1 MSINTTATTEV
12 TFDTT
17 TVTDVPTT
25 DLVSTNAHC
34 VDAVDTTS
42 IVEGYKKEY
51 SIVGDGIYAS
61 VSADEAPE
69 WLLSLID
76 NTVANSVA
84 NGLTDYDL
92 LVQDVRNAIDAL
104 DIAKN
109 TYVESIDIT
118 AIVDGIVASHITTL
132 NATYGDTFATKVELS
147 TAVATATEAYASDI
161 VDLRAEFTDDINSR
175 VTEITDAYAAADQ
188 VNANNIDVLT
198 SVLTDQITGLSGTA
212 NAVSG
217 LQTYVGLD
225 YDGIPNNTGLLASID
240 QIGDTTTSLQ
250 NQLDGKI
257 EYYFYDSYAGVP
269 GALTEEGALSI
280 ISSAWNTQELQEA
293 NNGSVVYFKDT
304 VHAYWYKS
312 SSNTW
317 VAITDTSIY
326 KALQDAA
333 SAQAA
338 ADGKVS
344 QFYAWGGTSAPA
356 DFTFD
361 GNTIPGNNY
370 KYWFK
375 TDSKLY
381 YKPVATWVLVPTT
394 STGST
399 YIALGDLLT
408 VFSPDTLDYT
418 NYSFNGTSWQ
428 QNGPNGIIS
437 KSKFFV
443 DLENEVTG
451 PTGYVATSLSNL
463 QTTSETYAN
472 SVGAGVENKFSYDST
487 IGLNGTYYKSGFGLT
502 SLGVTQPP
510 GANGTLANP
519 YSSKFWVNANNFTIS
534 DTYGAANP
542 VFSVDTLTRDV
553 VFNGKVIFT
562 SGGATQVGTI
572 DEAIT
577 ASVTQVAVGDKNI
590 NITDNLIPTTSLITD
605 LNNAGYQFVGD
616 PVKASAAGVD
626 TFAEPQITLDSND
639 EVYSPYVDEIVYAYY
654 YRFGIYGISNFNS
667 IKIVT
672 INATNT
678 VTYGSL
684 VYEMEPGQTLSPTQ
698 WYVIDGIINPTGG
711 NNDFAGAIRLP
722 DGTKVGNIRNYVIPS
737 GAVSLLLGWQ
747 YSCIISRM
755 KLAKITADTLVGSYA
770 TTDFVDSSIT
780 WDNLTG
786 KDTLAA
792 TLGYGNYA
800 AMTTA
805 ATNGTTV
812 INGGYLN
819 TSLIEAEAITA
830 SMIDTTGLSIK
841 DENGTTIFASGTP
854 LTAGYITPSS
864 TWLNSN
870 ISINSNGTLTG
881 AGTGQVTIA
890 GLDNTVIRSG
900 TPITSANIST
910 YISSAAIGE
919 AYIGNLA
926 VTNAKIANGAITN
939 AKIGN
944 AQVDTLQIAGNA
956 VTVPVSSFTS
966 AETSLPTGTW
976 KTVQSIVVDSGS
988 FSIPSYI
995 TFGFHILT
1003 GYRIIQTRLLEG
1015 TNVMVTWPEIW
1026 VGSGLAGSSY
1036 SFAFL
1041 TPNYSGVKTYNLQVY
1056 TPSAANTVSHRYMN
1070 AIGVKR

>member
-17 TVTDVPTT
+17 AVTDVPTT
-25 DLVSTNAHC
+25 DLVSSNAHC

-42 IVEGYKKEY
+42 IVEGHKKEY

-61 VSADEAPE
+61 VSTDEAPE
-69 WLLSLID
+69 WLLDLID
-76 NTVANSVA
+76 NVVANSVA

-109 TYVESIDIT
+109 TYVEQTDIT
-118 AIVDGIVASHITTL
+118 SIVDGIVASHITTL

-147 TAVATATEAYASDI
+147 TAVATATDAYTLDV
-161 VDLRAEFTDDINSR
+161 VDLRAEFTDNINSR

-198 SVLTDQITGLSGTA
+198 SVLTDQITGLSGIA
-212 NAVSG
+212 DAVSG

-225 YDGIPNNTGLLASID
+225 YDGVPNDTGLLASIT
-240 QIGDTTTSLQ
+240 QVGDTTTSLQ

-269 GALTEEGALSI
+269 EALTEQGALSI
-280 ISSAWNTQELQEA
+280 ISSDWSTQELQEA

-304 VHAYWYKS
+304 VHAYWYRS
-312 SSNTW
+312 SSNNW
-317 VAITDTSIY
+317 IAITDTSIY

-344 QFYAWGGTSAPA
+344 QFYAWGGADAPA

-361 GNTIPGNNY
+361 GNTIPGDNY

-451 PTGYVATSLSNL
+451 PTGHVATSLSNL

-472 SVGAGVENKFSYDST
+472 NVGAGVENKFSYDST

-502 SLGVTQPP
+502 SSGVTQPP
-510 GANGTLANP
+510 GANGTSANP
-519 YSSKFWVNANNFTIS
+519 FSSKFWVNADNFTIS
-534 DTYGAANP
+534 DAYGAANP

-562 SGGATQVGTI
+562 SGGTTQVGTI

-577 ASVTQVAVGDKNI
+577 TY
-590 NITDNLIPTTSLITD
+590 TDQISLD
-605 LNNAGYQFVGD
+605 W
-616 PVKASAAGVD
+616 
-626 TFAEPQITLDSND
+626 DS
-639 EVYSPYVDEIVYAYY
+639 
-654 YRFGIYGISNFNS
+654 
-667 IKIVT
+667 
-672 INATNT
+672 
-678 VTYGSL
+678 
-684 VYEMEPGQTLSPTQ
+684 
-698 WYVIDGIINPTGG
+698 
-711 NNDFAGAIRLP
+711 
-722 DGTKVGNIRNYVIPS
+722 
-737 GAVSLLLGWQ
+737 
-747 YSCIISRM
+747 
-755 KLAKITADTLVGSYA
+755 
-770 TTDFVDSSIT
+770 
-780 WDNLTG
+780 LTG
-786 KDTLAA
+786 KDSLAV
-792 TLGYGNYA
+792 TLGYDNYA
-800 AMTTA
+800 AMITA

-819 TSLIEAEAITA
+819 TSLIDADAITA
-830 SMIDTTGLSIK
+830 TMIDAKGLTIKDSDGNVILNAGTNEFLGDVKGTIDGTSASGIVTAVGAAQDDATSALSGLDNKLNSNARNILAGPGGLATGSLSW
-841 DENGTTIFASGTP
+841 DENGNYTGGVGLGITSKGIAAYTNVDGVAVATFGINGVTGDAAFAGT
-854 LTAGYITPSS
+854 LYAADGTFE
-864 TWLNSN
+864 
-870 ISINSNGTLTG
+870 GTLT
-881 AGTGQVTIA
+881 ANAINAVNTI
-890 GLDNTVIRSG
+890 
-900 TPITSANIST
+900 NI
-910 YISSAAIGE
+910 
-919 AYIGNLA
+919 
-926 VTNAKIANGAITN
+926 
-939 AKIGN
+939 
-944 AQVDTLQIAGNA
+944 QDNA
-956 VTVPVSSFTS
+956 VTVPSADYAPGIGATGTISISSDAPNTPVVIVASFYYQPISWFNAVIKRDGVVIYSRLMSRSFSGINPYMPITATFIDTPGQGSHTYTLS
-966 AETSLPTGTW
+966 AFYSGDSTGSPVTTEYTSL
-976 KTVQSIVVDSGS
+976 
-988 FSIPSYI
+988 F
-995 TFGFHILT
+995 
-1003 GYRIIQTRLLEG
+1003 
-1015 TNVMVTWPEIW
+1015 VM
-1026 VGSGLAGSSY
+1026 GAQ
-1036 SFAFL
+1036 
-1041 TPNYSGVKTYNLQVY
+1041 K
-1056 TPSAANTVSHRYMN
+1056 
-1070 AIGVKR
+1070 